1 MEILEY
7 GNRENKKIILIH
19 GFESPYQIWDEY
31 IKYYE
36 KDYHII
42 VPILPGHNPKQKE
55 EFNSFEDIINEFEE
69 YYISRYGTNVYAIY
83 GMSIGGILASKLW
96 ENKKLNFK
104 NVILES
110 SPLMSSNKFITKILI
125 YSYLILTHKTQK
137 RDKKTINKAINSI
150 ITKDK
155 LDYLLELID
164 NISDKTIENYL
175 KEIGKYKLSN
185 NIDTPNTKIYYYH
198 GTKIN
203 EMLAKKT
210 AKYISKNYINSKV
223 ICFKGKGH
231 CEDSL
236 LNPNKMIEELNKILK

>member
-1 MEILEY
+1 M
-7 GNRENKKIILIH
+7 
-19 GFESPYQIWDEY
+19 
-31 IKYYE
+31 
-36 KDYHII
+36 
-42 VPILPGHNPKQKE
+42 
-55 EFNSFEDIINEFEE
+55 
-69 YYISRYGTNVYAIY
+69 
-83 GMSIGGILASKLW
+83 GGVLASKLW
-96 ENKKLNFK
+96 ENKKLNFQ

-110 SPLMSSNKFITKILI
+110 SPLMSSNKFITKILT

-155 LDYLLELID
+155 LDYFLELID

-231 CEDSL
+231 CED
-236 LNPNKMIEELNKILK
+236 